1 MSPIFVMFLAL
12 FIPGL
17 LAVALIVM
25 IALPRAL
32 RDDQQEQR
40 LRTNHCPE
48 CGYDL
53 RASDGPCPECGKFV
67 SEVVQPQS
75 SVSDD
80 PPPAS

>member
-17 LAVALIVM
+17 VTVALIVL

-32 RDDQQEQR
+32 RDDAQEQR

-53 RASDGPCPECGKFV
+53 RASDGPCPACGQFV
-67 SEVVQPQS
+67 SEVVR
-75 SVSDD
+75 
-80 PPPAS
+80 PAATDEDRPAAP